1 MSLGRNG
8 ILALLV
14 GASLM
19 FANTAYAQ
27 GTTTP
32 PAGGSTASSGANQN
46 LDLPEEGPANGEI
59 TEENV
64 PTPPPE
70 EPDPEEEPPTFYGE
84 PIPTENATIFY
95 VVDTSCSMGWDRRS
109 YVDDE
114 GNSRTG
120 YRIDR
125 AKSELRKAIRSLP
138 RNFKFNMLGY
148 GCSIQRFRNGM
159 VDADAGN
166 KNSGIAWVNGLR
178 PSGGTMTGPATAQ
191 GLADKQNKSVILLTD
206 GAPNCGASSY
216 SGHKSVIAS
225 NNTQNA
231 IVTVFGIGASG
242 SLRTFCQDVA
252 RDNGGNYV
260 DVP

>member
-8 ILALLV
+8 ILCLLV
-14 GASLM
+14 GASLL
-19 FANTAYAQ
+19 FAQAAEAQ
-27 GTTTP
+27 GTTT
-32 PAGGSTASSGANQN
+32 
-46 LDLPEEGPANGEI
+46 GPANPPGTSSTGNPDLDAGVAPPAQGFSEG
-59 TEENV
+59 NV
-64 PTPPPE
+64 INPPDE
-70 EPDPEEEPPTFYGE
+70 EPDPDEEPPTFYGE

-138 RNFKFNMLGY
+138 KNFKFNMLGY
-148 GCSIQRFRNGM
+148 GCSIRRFRNGM

-166 KNSGIAWVNGLR
+166 KNSGVAWVNALR

-206 GAPNCGASSY
+206 GAPNCGASGY
-216 SGHKSVIAS
+216 GGHKNVIRS